1 MAAIRLVTASRG
13 FLPRFLAEYT
23 ASGIGGL
30 ISREAAI
37 MLFDF
42 QKALLQEQRL
52 RVPAPSIVIF
62 TNWSPLVNLL
72 QSRFTNAFCYLLIV
86 LAVSHKRNIHIVVW
100 CMNLY

>member
-1 MAAIRLVTASRG
+1 MAAIRLVTASLG
-13 FLPRFLAEYT
+13 FLPRFLVEYT
-23 ASGIGGL
+23 ASGIGSL

-72 QSRFTNAFCYLLIV
+72 KSRFTNAFCYILIV
-86 LAVSHKRNIHIVVW
+86 LAVSHKRNIHIVVR

>member
-1 MAAIRLVTASRG
+1 MICGDDIRKQHK
-13 FLPRFLAEYT
+13 YT
-23 ASGIGGL
+23 ASGIGSL

-72 QSRFTNAFCYLLIV
+72 QSRFTNAFCYILIV
-86 LAVSHKRNIHIVVW
+86 LAVSHKRNIHIAVR
-100 CMNLY
+100 CTNLY

>member
-1 MAAIRLVTASRG
+1 MAAIRLVMASRG
-13 FLPRFLAEYT
+13 ILPRFLVEYT
-23 ASGIGGL
+23 ASVIGSL

-72 QSRFTNAFCYLLIV
+72 QSGFTNAFCYILIV
-86 LAVSHKRNIHIVVW
+86 LDVSHKRNIHIVVR